1 MKKITKNK
9 EKRLMNFAQELS
21 WVFESFKDVSFKD
34 IYDFFQQQDIVDT
47 NHTLS
52 DDTQYLVGV
61 LPKLFQDKDLFPN
74 KEDIIEFSEV
84 VLNLHLSRAAK
95 RSKIEYIGMIV
106 CEVSNSNSIQL
117 NRLVEALEKI
127 LGNEKQMLAVK
138 KARKEPDFSWNETIA
153 KLGNL

>member
-1 MKKITKNK
+1 MKKINKNK
-9 EKRLMNFAQELS
+9 EKRLLNFMQELS
-21 WVFESFKDVSFKD
+21 WVFDSFKDVNFKEA
-34 IYDFFQQQDIVDT
+34 YEYFQQQDTVAT
-47 NHTLS
+47 EHGLS

-84 VLNLHLSRAAK
+84 VLDLHLSRAAK

-106 CEVSNSNSIQL
+106 CEVSNSNSKQL

-127 LGNEKQMLAVK
+127 VGNENQMQAVK
-138 KARKEPDFSWNETIA
+138 SARKEPDFSWNETIA
-153 KLGNL
+153 KLGKL

>member
-21 WVFESFKDVSFKD
+21 WVFESLKDVSFKD
-34 IYDFFQQQDIVDT
+34 IYDFLQQQDIVDT

>member
-1 MKKITKNK
+1 MKKINKNK
-9 EKRLMNFAQELS
+9 EKRLLNFMQELS
-21 WVFESFKDVSFKD
+21 WVFDSFKDVNFKD
-34 IYDFFQQQDIVDT
+34 AYEYFQQQDTVVT
-47 NHTLS
+47 EHGLS

-84 VLNLHLSRAAK
+84 ILDLHLSRAAK

-106 CEVSNSNSIQL
+106 CEVSNSNSKQL

-127 LGNEKQMLAVK
+127 VGNENQMQAVK
-138 KARKEPDFSWNETIA
+138 SARKEPDFSWNETIA
-153 KLGNL
+153 KLGKL

>member
-1 MKKITKNK
+1 MKKINKNK
-9 EKRLMNFAQELS
+9 EKRLLNFMQELS
-21 WVFESFKDVSFKD
+21 WVFDSFKDVNFKD
-34 IYDFFQQQDIVDT
+34 AYEYFQQQDTVT
-47 NHTLS
+47 TEHGLS

-84 VLNLHLSRAAK
+84 VLDLHLSRAAK

-106 CEVSNSNSIQL
+106 CEVSNSNSKQL

-127 LGNEKQMLAVK
+127 VGNENQMQAVK
-138 KARKEPDFSWNETIA
+138 SARKEPDFSWNETIA
-153 KLGNL
+153 KLGKL